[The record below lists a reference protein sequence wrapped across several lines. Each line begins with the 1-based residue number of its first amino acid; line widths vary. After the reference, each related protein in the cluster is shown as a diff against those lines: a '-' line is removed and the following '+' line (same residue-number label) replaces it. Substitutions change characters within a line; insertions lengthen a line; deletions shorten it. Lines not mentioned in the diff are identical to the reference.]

1 MEATESASK
10 PDEAKIAILLYL
22 IVDEGQDIFE
32 TFAIPEENAKNFEA
46 VMQAFDTYCVP
57 KKKKNESVCRHIFFQ
72 RAQKEGEPIEEFI
85 TELKRLS
92 YK

>member
-22 IVDEGQDIFE
+22 IGDEGQDIFE

-57 KKKKNESVCRHIFFQ
+57 KKKR
-72 RAQKEGEPIEEFI
+72 
-85 TELKRLS
+85 KRLQT
-92 YK
+92 YFLPTCTKRRRTHRRIHN